1 MYEQI
6 VAWWQAKNIQ
16 TDADLEEAFN
26 GHVISFAYNSGNIEN
41 PNVTYHDT
49 REIFEHDGVT
59 SYTGDIRTLFEI
71 RNAKLANEYFFE
83 AFERRQPV
91 NEEFIKETQ
100 KRLTLNTYDP
110 LRWKK
115 GERPGEY
122 KKGDYVTGKNETGAW
137 PEDVPDEMQELIED
151 INDIDDKN
159 ALTAAA
165 FFHAKFENIHPFVDG
180 NGRTGRLVMNYLLV
194 LNNYPPIVIH
204 QEDRKAYFEA
214 LEAWDEEQNLQ
225 PLKIFLQEQTV
236 KTWEKQVLR
245 RRR

>member
-6 VAWWQAKNIQ
+6 VAWWQTKNIQ

-26 GHVISFAYNSGNIEN
+26 GHVISFAYNSSNIEN

-49 REIFEHDGVT
+49 CEIFEHDGVT

-71 RNAKLANEYFFE
+71 RNAKLANEYFFA
-83 AFERRQPV
+83 AFNERKPIDE
-91 NEEFIKETQ
+91 NLIKEIQ

-137 PEDVPDEMQELIED
+137 PEDVPDEMQELKEKDELQKAVDESRTQYKIAIKD
-151 INDIDDKN
+151 SGINQRRAAMQFARSFDELDDD
-159 ALTAAA
+159 TAI
-165 FFHAKFENIHPFVDG
+165 KI
-180 NGRTGRLVMNYLLV
+180 LKLLKDK
-194 LNNYPPIVIH
+194 
-204 QEDRKAYFEA
+204 EDR
-214 LEAWDEEQNLQ
+214 NN
-225 PLKIFLQEQTV
+225 
-236 KTWEKQVLR
+236 
-245 RRR
+245 